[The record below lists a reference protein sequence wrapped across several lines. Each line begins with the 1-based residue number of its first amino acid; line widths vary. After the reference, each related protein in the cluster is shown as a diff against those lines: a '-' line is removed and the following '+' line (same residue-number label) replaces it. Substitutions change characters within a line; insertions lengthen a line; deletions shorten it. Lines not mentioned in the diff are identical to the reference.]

1 MDPKKLAEEIL
12 EQLFPQQEV
21 VNEEAD
27 EEEDYEEEDEGEG
40 EEEEGA
46 EHEAKEPA
54 GHEQAETSKGGTAAK
69 NQASV
74 SMKPSMAS
82 ASVPSAPSHAAGTQ
96 DLSGRGV
103 QPFPG
108 GGAEPQTLQ
117 VTNTNAAAN
126 QATLNM
132 KPSFAAVE
140 LPGLNKT
147 QVQED
152 VKTLF
157 GAEVSEEFL
166 TKATSL
172 YEASINTNL
181 QTITEQMA
189 NIFEEKLAESVVQ
202 ISEELENKVN
212 DYLSYVVEEWVKEN
226 ELAVDN
232 GLRTEIAE
240 NFIQGLKNLFVE
252 SYIEVPEDKTDVFE
266 EMVTELESLETRIN
280 EEMEKNVALSEKV
293 ALLEAVKVFEEET
306 KSLKSI
312 DAENLRKLAE
322 NVEFSSADDFRSK
335 VKILVEN
342 YTKAKSSSPKATPS
356 KEETTNVGQVID
368 TLMEETESNEENQY
382 INESIKLYSDILGRT
397 VQG

>member
-280 EEMEKNVALSEKV
+280 EEMEKNVAISEKV
-293 ALLEAVKVFEEET
+293 ALLEAVKVYEEER

-322 NVEFSSADDFRSK
+322 NVEFSSSHDFRSK

-342 YTKAKSSSPKATPS
+342 YTKAKSSSPKVTPS
-356 KEETTNVGQVID
+356 KEETTNVGRVID

>member
-1 MDPKKLAEEIL
+1 
-12 EQLFPQQEV
+12 
-21 VNEEAD
+21 
-27 EEEDYEEEDEGEG
+27 
-40 EEEEGA
+40 
-46 EHEAKEPA
+46 
-54 GHEQAETSKGGTAAK
+54 
-69 NQASV
+69 
-74 SMKPSMAS
+74 
-82 ASVPSAPSHAAGTQ
+82 
-96 DLSGRGV
+96 
-103 QPFPG
+103 
-108 GGAEPQTLQ
+108 
-117 VTNTNAAAN
+117 
-126 QATLNM
+126 M